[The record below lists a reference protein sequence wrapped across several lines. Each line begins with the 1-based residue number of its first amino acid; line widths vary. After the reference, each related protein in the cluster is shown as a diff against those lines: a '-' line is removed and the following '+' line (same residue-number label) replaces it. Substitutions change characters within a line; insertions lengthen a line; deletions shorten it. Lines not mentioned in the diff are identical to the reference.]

1 LSLLKTQTER
11 KREEGAS
18 KLELTHTQRQKTKQA
33 KSSTQLVSL
42 TGVKETCSKQRFCVE
57 CYDDDDERTTT
68 TATKTTTQQ
77 QQYYDEEE
85 EDDEMLLPCFFFTKS
100 SLSDPSQSSADEV
113 HLFLSMW
120 TFDPCTGSCLHWI
133 CPFVPQISIKKK
145 DEGRKSWKTNAK
157 TGIAR
162 YFENPV
168 SCGNKSG
175 CLSFT
180 YIMSSQPYECPPPD
194 PPKRHHRRSL
204 SPTNVML
211 QEDDGWA
218 VKIDYPVLLAHCY
231 SSNKTN
237 KIILGLWRI
246 IIFFLAVDNL
256 IHNTLYD
263 LNLPFLLWGLV
274 GPCPPHHKD
283 RDHLIRANFCKVY
296 FIKTSFTLVE
306 LVFLV
311 KVFRLFRLE
320 WIFFGVRTVWTQCPA
335 CLLCLVWLLAVPS
348 VFVMMPFV
356 WFL

>member
-42 TGVKETCSKQRFCVE
+42 MGVKETCSKQRFCVE
-57 CYDDDDERTTT
+57 CYDDDETTTT
-68 TATKTTTQQ
+68 TATRTTTQQ

-85 EDDEMLLPCFFFTKS
+85 EDDEMLLPCFFTKS

-113 HLFLSMW
+113 HLFLSLW

-133 CPFVPQISIKKK
+133 CPFVPQTNYKKK
-145 DEGRKSWKTNAK
+145 MKREKAGKTNAK

-263 LNLPFLLWGLV
+263 LNLPFLLWGLLD
-274 GPCPPHHKD
+274 PAPHTT
-283 RDHLIRANFCKVY
+283 RTGTISFEP
-296 FIKTSFTLVE
+296 TSARFTLLK
-306 LVFLV
+306 LV
-311 KVFRLFRLE
+311 
-320 WIFFGVRTVWTQCPA
+320 
-335 CLLCLVWLLAVPS
+335 S
-348 VFVMMPFV
+348 H
-356 WFL
+356 